1 MKAINIGID
10 TGNRCIKTASHTFIA
25 GLTSYGAVKPALA
38 NEVLKYNGNYYAITS
53 QRGTYHLDKTESED
67 YFVLSL
73 FAIEKELEHR
83 NISLDPECDSIPV
96 ILGLGLPPGHISAF
110 KKNFIAYYK
119 RGEVEYEYNDI
130 RRKINIVDVEVFA
143 QGFSAIY
150 GDFAKIK
157 SFRSAII
164 IDIGGYTTDLIK
176 LSYGKLDPSIC
187 SSLDYGMV
195 HLFNRTQV
203 ALRQKDPSMVP
214 DEELIDD
221 VLRGQANI
229 GANIKSIIERETA
242 AYVNELVCKLNEL
255 HINLNFEKGVF
266 IGGGAMALKQ
276 YIEQA
281 QDKIASP
288 YFITDINANA
298 KGYEC
303 FLHSTTK

>member
-1 MKAINIGID
+1 M
-10 TGNRCIKTASHTFIA
+10 
-25 GLTSYGAVKPALA
+25 
-38 NEVLKYNGNYYAITS
+38 
-53 QRGTYHLDKTESED
+53 
-67 YFVLSL
+67 
-73 FAIEKELEHR
+73 
-83 NISLDPECDSIPV
+83 
-96 ILGLGLPPGHISAF
+96 
-110 KKNFIAYYK
+110 
-119 RGEVEYEYNDI
+119 EYEYNDI